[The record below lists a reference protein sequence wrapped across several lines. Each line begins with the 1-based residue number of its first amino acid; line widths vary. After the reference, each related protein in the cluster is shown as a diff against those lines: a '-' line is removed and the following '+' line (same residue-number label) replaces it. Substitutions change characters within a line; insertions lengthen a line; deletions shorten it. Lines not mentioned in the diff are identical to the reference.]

1 MSLVSYEKRDGVGLV
16 LVDNPPVNAFSV
28 GVPRGII
35 DALAS
40 AAADAEVTAIVLAGA
55 GRTFIAGADIRRLG
69 AWPEGEPNLRD
80 AIAACEGSAK
90 PVVAA
95 LHGHAL
101 GGGLELAMACHYRV
115 STADARLG
123 QPEVRIGVPPGG
135 GGTQRLPRLVGV
147 SKALDMIVGGRPIT
161 GEQGARAGLVDRLVE
176 RDLIE
181 EALAFAAERA
191 RGGGPHPRARDREV
205 RLDDP
210 GVFDALRLALEHRAR
225 GQRAPYACIE
235 CVEAAVQLPFDEG
248 IAREYEIFDVQ
259 VRSEEAAALRHVFF
273 AERQIARVPGIGK
286 DRAVREVRE
295 GAVIGAGTMGSGI
308 AMNFANAGIPVKLFD
323 LGREPLDRAM
333 ATIEKN
339 YASTVRKGRLSEGA
353 MRERLARITPV
364 VAFDAVAGA
373 DFVIE
378 AVFEEMALKLDT
390 FARLDETCKPDAILA
405 SNTSYLDVNRIAA
418 ATGRP
423 AQVLGTHFFS
433 PANVMRLLEV
443 VRTDTVGDEVL
454 ATALALGRRMGKA
467 PVVSGVCHG
476 FIGNR
481 MLEGYLREAAFLV
494 EEGALPQ
501 DVDRVL
507 TDFGFPMG
515 PFAVS
520 DLAGLDIGWRSRRE
534 HRAAEDHRRYS
545 GTLGDRLC
553 ERGCFGQKT
562 GSGYYRYEA
571 GSRRPAPS
579 PEVEALIVQVSA
591 ELGIER
597 RAIGDEEILSR
608 CLYPL
613 VNEGANVLDEGIAL
627 RAGDVDVVWLNGYG
641 FPAHRGGP
649 MHYADTVGIA
659 AIHRSVC
666 RYHERHGA
674 WWAPSPLL
682 ARMAREGTT
691 FADRDRDD

>member
-1 MSLVSYEKRDGVGLV
+1 MSLVKYEKRGGVGLV

-28 GVPRGII
+28 GVPRGIM
-35 DALAS
+35 DALAD
-40 AAADAEVTAIVLAGA
+40 AAADDEVRAVVVAGS
-55 GRTFIAGADIRRLG
+55 GRTFIAGADIKRLG

-80 AIAACEGSAK
+80 AIVACEASEK

-95 LHGHAL
+95 IHGHAL

-115 STADARLG
+115 CTADARLG
-123 QPEVRIGVPPGG
+123 QPEVIIGVPPGA

-147 SKALDMIVGGRPIT
+147 EKALRMILSGTPIA
-161 GEQGARAGLVDRLVE
+161 GSEAARIGLVDRAVE
-176 RDLIE
+176 GGLID

-191 RGGGPHPRARDREV
+191 RSGGPHPKVRDRQA

-210 GVFDALRLALEHRAR
+210 GIFDATRKQIERRAR
-225 GQRAPYACIE
+225 GRRAPYACIE

-248 IAREYEIFDVQ
+248 LAREYEVFDVQ
-259 VRSEEAAALRHVFF
+259 VRSPEAAALRHVFF
-273 AERQIARVPGIGK
+273 AERQIGKVPGVGK
-286 DRAVREVRE
+286 DVALRDIRE

-323 LGREPLDRAM
+323 VGREQIDGAM
-333 ATIEKN
+333 AAIERN
-339 YASTVRKGRLSEGA
+339 YASTVSKGRLSEKA
-353 MRERLARITPV
+353 MGERLARITPV
-364 VAFDAVAGA
+364 LELDAVASA

-378 AVFEEMALKLDT
+378 AVFEEMALKLET
-390 FARLDETCKPDAILA
+390 FARLDEICKPGAIIA

-418 ATGRP
+418 ATAR
-423 AQVLGTHFFS
+423 ASQVLGTHFFS

-443 VRTDTVGDEVL
+443 VRTDSVGDEVL
-454 ATALALGRRMGKA
+454 ATALALGRRMGKV

-481 MLEGYLREAAFLV
+481 MLEGYLREAVFLV

-534 HRAAEDHRRYS
+534 HRAAEDERRYS
-545 GTLGDRLC
+545 GTIGDRLC
-553 ERGCFGQKT
+553 ERGRFGQKT
-562 GSGYYRYEA
+562 GSGYYRYES
-571 GSRRPAPS
+571 GSRAPIPS
-579 PEVEALIVQVSA
+579 PEVEALIMEVSA

-597 RAIGDEEILSR
+597 RAIADDEILSR
-608 CLYPL
+608 CIYPL
-613 VNEGANVLDEGIAL
+613 VNEGANVLDEGVAL
-627 RAGDVDVVWLNGYG
+627 RAGDIDIVWLNGYG
-641 FPAHRGGP
+641 FPGHRGGP
-649 MHYADTVGIA
+649 MHYADSIGIEG
-659 AIHRSVC
+659 IYRSVC
-666 RYHERHGA
+666 RYHDTHGA
-674 WWAPSPLL
+674 WWEPSPLL
-682 ARMAREGTT
+682 RRMAEEGST
-691 FADRDRDD
+691 FAERDA

>member
-1 MSLVSYEKRDGVGLV
+1 MSLVKYEKRDGVGLV

-28 GVPRGII
+28 GVPRGIMES
-35 DALAS
+35 L
-40 AAADAEVTAIVLAGA
+40 AAAATDPDVSALVVAGS
-55 GRTFIAGADIRRLG
+55 GRTFIAGADIKRLG

-80 AIAACEGSAK
+80 AIEVCEASEK

-95 LHGHAL
+95 IHGHAL

-115 STADARLG
+115 STSDARLG
-123 QPEVRIGVPPGG
+123 QPEVKIGVPPGA
-135 GGTQRLPRLVGV
+135 GGTQRLPRLVGAA
-147 SKALDMIVGGRPIT
+147 KALEMILSGAPIS
-161 GEQGARAGLVDRLVE
+161 GAQAAGVGLVDRAVEGDLVD
-176 RDLIE
+176 RAI
-181 EALAFAAERA
+181 AFAAERA
-191 RGGGPHPRARDREV
+191 AAGGPHPRVRDREV
-205 RLDDP
+205 RVEDP
-210 GVFDALRLALEHRAR
+210 GIFDAMRKQIERRAR
-225 GQRAPYACIE
+225 GMRAPYACIE

-248 IAREYEIFDVQ
+248 LAREYEVFDAQ
-259 VRSEEAAALRHVFF
+259 VRSPEAAALRHLFF

-286 DRAVREVRE
+286 DIETRDIRE

-323 LGREPLDRAM
+323 LGREQLDRAM
-333 ATIEKN
+333 AAIERN
-339 YASTVRKGRLSEGA
+339 YASTVSKGRLSEAA
-353 MRERLARITPV
+353 MRERLERITPV
-364 VAFDAVAGA
+364 PELEAVASA

-390 FARLDETCKPDAILA
+390 FARLDAICKPEAIIA

-418 ATGRP
+418 ATGR
-423 AQVLGTHFFS
+423 ASQVLGTHFFS

-443 VRTDTVGDEVL
+443 VRTDSVSDEVL
-454 ATALALGRRMGKA
+454 ATTLSVGRRMGKV

-481 MLEGYLREAAFLV
+481 MLEGYLREAVFLV

-520 DLAGLDIGWRSRRE
+520 DLAGLDIGWRSRRD
-534 HRAAEDHRRYS
+534 HRAAEDERRYS
-545 GTLGDRLC
+545 GTIGDRLC
-553 ERGCFGQKT
+553 ERGYFGQKT
-562 GSGYYRYEA
+562 GSGYYRYET
-571 GSRRPAPS
+571 GSRTPIPS
-579 PEVEALIVQVSA
+579 PEVEALIKEVSS

-597 RAIGDEEILSR
+597 RAIDDEEILSR
-608 CLYPL
+608 CIYPV

-627 RAGDVDVVWLNGYG
+627 RAGDIDIVWLNGYG

-649 MHYADTVGIA
+649 MHYADHVGVASIY
-659 AIHRSVC
+659 RRVC
-666 RYHERHGA
+666 DYHERHGA
-674 WWAPSPLL
+674 WWQPAPLL
-682 ARMAREGTT
+682 ERMARDGTT
-691 FADRDRDD
+691 FAERDA

>member
-1 MSLVSYEKRDGVGLV
+1 MSLVKYEKRDGVGLV

-28 GVPRGII
+28 GVPRGIME
-35 DALAS
+35 ALE
-40 AAADAEVTAIVLAGA
+40 AAAGDAEVDAIVVAGS
-55 GRTFIAGADIRRLG
+55 GRTFIAGADIKRLG

-80 AIAACEGSAK
+80 AIDECEASAK

-95 LHGHAL
+95 IHGHAL

-115 STADARLG
+115 CTADARLG
-123 QPEVRIGVPPGG
+123 QPEVKIGVPPGA
-135 GGTQRLPRLVGV
+135 GGTQRLPRLVGAE
-147 SKALDMIVGGRPIT
+147 KALQMILSGTPIT
-161 GEQGARAGLVDRLVE
+161 GTEAAQIGLVDRAVE
-176 RDLIE
+176 GDLID

-191 RGGGPHPRARDREV
+191 RSGGPHPNVRERTV
-205 RLDDP
+205 QLDDP
-210 GVFDALRLALEHRAR
+210 GIFDAMRKQIERRAR
-225 GQRAPYACIE
+225 GMRAPYACIE

-248 IAREYEIFDVQ
+248 IAREYEVFDAQ
-259 VRSEEAAALRHVFF
+259 VRSSEAAALRHVFF
-273 AERQIARVPGIGK
+273 AERQIARIPGIGK
-286 DRAVREVRE
+286 EIAARDVRE

-308 AMNFANAGIPVKLFD
+308 AMNFANASIPVKLFD
-323 LGREPLDRAM
+323 LGQEQLDRAM
-333 ATIEKN
+333 AAIERN
-339 YASTVRKGRLSEGA
+339 YVSTVSKGRLSEAA

-364 VAFDAVAGA
+364 LELDAVASA

-378 AVFEEMALKLDT
+378 AVFEEMALKLET
-390 FARLDETCKPDAILA
+390 FARLDAICKPEAIIA

-423 AQVLGTHFFS
+423 SQVLGTHFFS

-443 VRTDTVGDEVL
+443 VRTDGVSDEVL
-454 ATALALGRRMGKA
+454 VTALTLGRRMGKV
-467 PVVSGVCHG
+467 PVVSGVCNG

-534 HRAAEDHRRYS
+534 HRAAEDERRYS
-545 GTLGDRLC
+545 GTIGDRLC

-562 GSGYYRYEA
+562 GSGYYRYDA
-571 GSRRPAPS
+571 GSRTPIPS
-579 PEVEALIVQVSA
+579 PEVEALIKEVSA
-591 ELGIER
+591 DLGIER
-597 RAIGDEEILSR
+597 RAIDDEEILSR
-608 CLYPL
+608 CIYPL
-613 VNEGANVLDEGIAL
+613 INEGANVLDEGIAL
-627 RAGDVDVVWLNGYG
+627 RAGDIDIVWLNGYG

-649 MHYADTVGIA
+649 MHYADSVGID
-659 AIHRSVC
+659 AIHRGVR

-674 WWAPSPLL
+674 WWEPSSLL
-682 ARMAREGTT
+682 ERMAKEGTT
-691 FADRDRDD
+691 FAEHDA

>member
-1 MSLVSYEKRDGVGLV
+1 MSLVKYEKRDGVGLV

-28 GVPRGII
+28 GVPRGIVE
-35 DALAS
+35 ALE
-40 AAADAEVTAIVLAGA
+40 AAAGDAEVAAVVVAGS
-55 GRTFIAGADIRRLG
+55 GRTFIAGADIKRLG
-69 AWPEGEPNLRD
+69 AWPESEPNLRD
-80 AIAACEGSAK
+80 AIDECEASAK

-95 LHGHAL
+95 IHGHAL

-115 STADARLG
+115 CTADARLG
-123 QPEVRIGVPPGG
+123 QPEVKIGVPPGA
-135 GGTQRLPRLVGV
+135 GGTQRLPRLVGAE
-147 SKALDMIVGGRPIT
+147 KALRMILSGTPIT
-161 GEQGARAGLVDRLVE
+161 GAEAAQVGLVDRAVE
-176 RDLIE
+176 GDLID

-191 RGGGPHPRARDREV
+191 RSGGPHPKVRERTV
-205 RLDDP
+205 QLDDP
-210 GVFDALRLALEHRAR
+210 GIFDATRKQIERRAR
-225 GQRAPYACIE
+225 GMRAPYACIE

-248 IAREYEIFDVQ
+248 IAREYEVFDAQ
-259 VRSEEAAALRHVFF
+259 VRSSEAVALRHVFF

-286 DRAVREVRE
+286 EVAARDVRE

-308 AMNFANAGIPVKLFD
+308 AMNFANASIPVKLFD
-323 LGREPLDRAM
+323 LGQEQLDRAM
-333 ATIEKN
+333 AAIERN
-339 YASTVRKGRLSEGA
+339 YASTVSKGRLSEAA

-364 VAFDAVAGA
+364 LELDAVASA

-378 AVFEEMALKLDT
+378 AVFEEMALKLET
-390 FARLDETCKPDAILA
+390 FARLDAICKPEAIIA

-443 VRTDTVGDEVL
+443 VRTDAVSDEVL
-454 ATALALGRRMGKA
+454 VTALSVGRRMGKV

-534 HRAAEDHRRYS
+534 HRAAEDERRYS
-545 GTLGDRLC
+545 GTIGDRLC

-571 GSRRPAPS
+571 GSRAPIPS
-579 PEVEALIVQVSA
+579 PEVEAIIKEVSA
-591 ELGIER
+591 DLGIER
-597 RAIGDEEILSR
+597 RAVDDEEILSR
-608 CLYPL
+608 CIYPL
-613 VNEGANVLDEGIAL
+613 INEGANVLDEGIAL
-627 RAGDVDVVWLNGYG
+627 RAGDIDIVWLNGYG

-649 MHYADTVGIA
+649 MHYADRVGIET
-659 AIHRSVC
+659 IHRGVR
-666 RYHERHGA
+666 RYHEHHGA
-674 WWAPSPLL
+674 WWEPSPLL
-682 ARMAREGTT
+682 ERMAKEGTT
-691 FADRDRDD
+691 FAERDA

>member
-1 MSLVSYEKRDGVGLV
+1 MSLVKYEKRNGVGLV

-28 GVPRGII
+28 GVPRGIMES
-35 DALAS
+35 LAA
-40 AAADAEVTAIVLAGA
+40 AAADPDVSAVVVAGS
-55 GRTFIAGADIRRLG
+55 GRTFIAGADIKRLG

-80 AIAACEGSAK
+80 AIKSCEASEK

-95 LHGHAL
+95 IHGHAL

-123 QPEVRIGVPPGG
+123 QPEVKIGVPPGA
-135 GGTQRLPRLVGV
+135 GGTQRLPRLVGAA
-147 SKALDMIVGGRPIT
+147 KALEMILSGAPIT
-161 GEQGARAGLVDRLVE
+161 GAQAAGLGLVDRAVE
-176 RDLIE
+176 RDLVDKAI
-181 EALAFAAERA
+181 AFAAERA
-191 RGGGPHPRARDREV
+191 AAGGPHPRVRDREV
-205 RLDDP
+205 RVDDP
-210 GVFDALRLALEHRAR
+210 GIFDAMRKQIERRAR
-225 GQRAPYACIE
+225 GMRAPYACIE

-248 IAREYEIFDVQ
+248 LAREYEVFDAQ
-259 VRSEEAAALRHVFF
+259 VRSPEAAALRHLFF
-273 AERQIARVPGIGK
+273 AERQIARIPGIGK
-286 DRAVREVRE
+286 DIATRDIRE

-308 AMNFANAGIPVKLFD
+308 AMNFANAGVPVKLFD
-323 LGREPLDRAM
+323 LGSEQLDRAM
-333 ATIEKN
+333 AAIERN
-339 YASTVRKGRLSEGA
+339 YASTVSKGRLSEAA
-353 MRERLARITPV
+353 MRERLERITPV
-364 VAFDAVAGA
+364 LELDAVASA

-390 FARLDETCKPDAILA
+390 FARLDAICKPEAIIA

-418 ATGRP
+418 ATGR
-423 AQVLGTHFFS
+423 ASQVLGTHFFS

-443 VRTDTVGDEVL
+443 VRTDRASDEVL
-454 ATALALGRRMGKA
+454 ATTLALGRRMGKV

-481 MLEGYLREAAFLV
+481 MLEGYLREAVFLV

-520 DLAGLDIGWRSRRE
+520 DLAGLDIGWRSRRD
-534 HRAAEDHRRYS
+534 HHAAEDERRYS
-545 GTLGDRLC
+545 GTIGDRLC

-571 GSRRPAPS
+571 GSRAPMPS
-579 PEVEALIVQVSA
+579 PEVEALIKEVSA

-597 RAIGDEEILSR
+597 RAIDDEEILSR
-608 CLYPL
+608 CVYPL

-627 RAGDVDVVWLNGYG
+627 RAGDIDIVWLNGYG

-649 MHYADTVGIA
+649 MHYADHVGIA
-659 AIHRSVC
+659 SIYRRVC
-666 RYHERHGA
+666 DYHERHGA
-674 WWAPSPLL
+674 WWKPAPLL
-682 ARMAREGTT
+682 ERLARDGTT
-691 FADRDRDD
+691 FAERDA

>member
-1 MSLVSYEKRDGVGLV
+1 MSLVKYEKRGGVGLV

-28 GVPRGII
+28 GVPRGIM
-35 DALAS
+35 DALAD
-40 AAADAEVTAIVLAGA
+40 AAADDEVRAVVVAGS
-55 GRTFIAGADIRRLG
+55 GRTFIAGADIKRLG

-80 AIAACEGSAK
+80 AIVACEASEK

-95 LHGHAL
+95 IHGHAL

-115 STADARLG
+115 CTVDARLG
-123 QPEVRIGVPPGG
+123 QPEVTIGVPPGA

-147 SKALDMIVGGRPIT
+147 EKALRMILSGTPIA
-161 GEQGARAGLVDRLVE
+161 GSEAARIGLVDRAVE
-176 RDLIE
+176 GGLID

-191 RGGGPHPRARDREV
+191 RSGGPHPKVRDRQA

-210 GVFDALRLALEHRAR
+210 GIFDATRKQIERRAR
-225 GQRAPYACIE
+225 GRRAPYACIE

-248 IAREYEIFDVQ
+248 LAREYEVFDVQ
-259 VRSEEAAALRHVFF
+259 VRSPEAAALRHVFF
-273 AERQIARVPGIGK
+273 AERQIGKVPGVGK
-286 DRAVREVRE
+286 DVALRDIRE

-323 LGREPLDRAM
+323 VGREQIDGAM
-333 ATIEKN
+333 AAIERN
-339 YASTVRKGRLSEGA
+339 YASTVSKGRLSEKA
-353 MRERLARITPV
+353 MGERLARITPV
-364 VAFDAVAGA
+364 LELDAVASA

-378 AVFEEMALKLDT
+378 AVFEEMALKLET
-390 FARLDETCKPDAILA
+390 FARLDEICKPGAIIA

-418 ATGRP
+418 ATAR
-423 AQVLGTHFFS
+423 ASQVLGTHFFS

-443 VRTDTVGDEVL
+443 VRTDSVGDEVL
-454 ATALALGRRMGKA
+454 ATALALGRRMGKV

-481 MLEGYLREAAFLV
+481 MLEGYLREAVFLV

-534 HRAAEDHRRYS
+534 HRAAEDERRYS
-545 GTLGDRLC
+545 GTIGDRLC
-553 ERGCFGQKT
+553 ERGRFGQKT
-562 GSGYYRYEA
+562 GSGYYRYES
-571 GSRRPAPS
+571 GSRAPIPS
-579 PEVEALIVQVSA
+579 PEVEALIMEVSA

-597 RAIGDEEILSR
+597 RAIADDEILSR
-608 CLYPL
+608 CIYPL
-613 VNEGANVLDEGIAL
+613 VNEGANVLDEGVAL
-627 RAGDVDVVWLNGYG
+627 RAGDIDIVWLNGYG
-641 FPAHRGGP
+641 FPGHRGGP
-649 MHYADTVGIA
+649 MHYADSIGIEG
-659 AIHRSVC
+659 IYRSVC
-666 RYHERHGA
+666 RYHDTHGA
-674 WWAPSPLL
+674 WWEPSPLL
-682 ARMAREGTT
+682 RRMAEEGST
-691 FADRDRDD
+691 FAERDA

>member
-1 MSLVSYEKRDGVGLV
+1 MSLVKYEKRDGVGLV

-28 GVPRGII
+28 GVPRGIME
-35 DALAS
+35 ALAG
-40 AAADAEVTAIVLAGA
+40 AAADAEVEAVVLAGS
-55 GRTFIAGADIRRLG
+55 GRTFIAGADIKRLG

-80 AIAACEGSAK
+80 AIDECEASPK

-95 LHGHAL
+95 IHGHAL

-115 STADARLG
+115 CTADARLG
-123 QPEVRIGVPPGG
+123 QPEVKIGVPPGA
-135 GGTQRLPRLVGV
+135 GGTQRLPRLVGAE
-147 SKALDMIVGGRPIT
+147 KALRMILSGTPIT
-161 GEQGARAGLVDRLVE
+161 GTEAAQIGLVDRAVE
-176 RDLIE
+176 GDLID

-191 RGGGPHPRARDREV
+191 AGGGPHPKARDREV

-210 GVFDALRLALEHRAR
+210 GIFDATRKQIERRAR
-225 GQRAPYACIE
+225 GMRAPYACIE

-248 IAREYEIFDVQ
+248 IAREYEVFDAQ
-259 VRSEEAAALRHVFF
+259 VRSPEAAALRHVFF

-286 DRAVREVRE
+286 DVAAHDVRE

-323 LGREPLDRAM
+323 LGQEQIERAM
-333 ATIEKN
+333 AAIERN
-339 YASTVRKGRLSEGA
+339 YASTVSKGRLSEAA

-364 VAFDAVAGA
+364 LELDAVASA

-378 AVFEEMALKLDT
+378 AVFEEMALKLET
-390 FARLDETCKPDAILA
+390 FARLDAICKPEAIIA
-405 SNTSYLDVNRIAA
+405 SNTSYLDVNRIAT
-418 ATGRP
+418 ATDRP
-423 AQVLGTHFFS
+423 SQVLGTHFFS

-443 VRTDTVGDEVL
+443 VRTDGVSDEVL
-454 ATALALGRRMGKA
+454 VTALSVGRRMGKV

-520 DLAGLDIGWRSRRE
+520 DLAGLDIGWRSRRD
-534 HRAAEDHRRYS
+534 HCAAEDERRYS
-545 GTLGDRLC
+545 GTIGDRLC

-571 GSRRPAPS
+571 GSRTPIPS
-579 PEVEALIVQVSA
+579 PEVEALIKEVSA

-597 RAIGDEEILSR
+597 RAIDDEEILSR
-608 CLYPL
+608 CIYPV

-627 RAGDVDVVWLNGYG
+627 RAGDIDIVWLNGYG

-649 MHYADTVGIA
+649 MHYADSVGIA
-659 AIHRSVC
+659 SIYRRVC
-666 RYHERHGA
+666 DYHERHGA
-674 WWAPSPLL
+674 WWKPAPLL

-691 FADRDRDD
+691 FAERDA

>member
-1 MSLVSYEKRDGVGLV
+1 MSLVKYEKRDGVGLV

-28 GVPRGII
+28 GVPRGIMES
-35 DALAS
+35 LAA
-40 AAADAEVTAIVLAGA
+40 AAADPDVSALVVAGS
-55 GRTFIAGADIRRLG
+55 GRTFIAGADIKRLG

-80 AIAACEGSAK
+80 AIEVCEASEK

-95 LHGHAL
+95 IHGHAL

-123 QPEVRIGVPPGG
+123 QPEVKIGVPPGA
-135 GGTQRLPRLVGV
+135 GGTQRLPRLVGAA
-147 SKALDMIVGGRPIT
+147 KALEMILSGAPVT
-161 GEQGARAGLVDRLVE
+161 GAQAAGLGLVDRAVE
-176 RDLIE
+176 RDLLDKAI
-181 EALAFAAERA
+181 AFAAERA
-191 RGGGPHPRARDREV
+191 AAGGPHPRVRDREV
-205 RLDDP
+205 RVDDP
-210 GVFDALRLALEHRAR
+210 GIFDAMRKQIERRAR
-225 GQRAPYACIE
+225 GMRAPYACIE

-248 IAREYEIFDVQ
+248 LAREYEVFDAQ
-259 VRSEEAAALRHVFF
+259 VRSPEAAALRHLFF

-286 DRAVREVRE
+286 DIATRDIRE

-308 AMNFANAGIPVKLFD
+308 AMNFANAGVPVKLFD
-323 LGREPLDRAM
+323 LGGEQLDRAM
-333 ATIEKN
+333 AAIERN
-339 YASTVRKGRLSEGA
+339 YASTVSKGRLSEAA

-364 VAFDAVAGA
+364 LELDAVASA

-390 FARLDETCKPDAILA
+390 FARLDAICKPEAIIA

-423 AQVLGTHFFS
+423 SQVLGTHFFS

-443 VRTDTVGDEVL
+443 VRTDSVSDEVL
-454 ATALALGRRMGKA
+454 ATTLSVGRRMGKV

-481 MLEGYLREAAFLV
+481 MLEGYLREAVFLV

-520 DLAGLDIGWRSRRE
+520 DLAGLDIGWRSRRD
-534 HRAAEDHRRYS
+534 HRAAEDERRYS
-545 GTLGDRLC
+545 GTIGDRLC

-562 GSGYYRYEA
+562 GSGYYRYEP
-571 GSRRPAPS
+571 GSRAPIPS
-579 PEVEALIVQVSA
+579 PEVEALIEEVSA

-597 RAIGDEEILSR
+597 RAIDDEEILSR
-608 CLYPL
+608 CIYPL

-627 RAGDVDVVWLNGYG
+627 RAGDIDIVWLNGYG

-649 MHYADTVGIA
+649 MHYADHVGIES
-659 AIHRSVC
+659 IYRRVC
-666 RYHERHGA
+666 DYHERHGA
-674 WWAPSPLL
+674 WWKPAPLL
-682 ARMAREGTT
+682 ERMARDGTT
-691 FADRDRDD
+691 FAERDA

>member
-1 MSLVSYEKRDGVGLV
+1 MSLVKYEKRDGVGLV

-28 GVPRGII
+28 GVPRGIVE
-35 DALAS
+35 ALE
-40 AAADAEVTAIVLAGA
+40 AAAGDAEVAAVVVAGS
-55 GRTFIAGADIRRLG
+55 GRTFMAGADIKRLG

-80 AIAACEGSAK
+80 AIDRCEASAK

-95 LHGHAL
+95 IHGHAL

-115 STADARLG
+115 CTADARLG
-123 QPEVRIGVPPGG
+123 QPEVKIGVPPGA
-135 GGTQRLPRLVGV
+135 GGTQRLPRLVGAE
-147 SKALDMIVGGRPIT
+147 KALRMILSGTPIT
-161 GEQGARAGLVDRLVE
+161 GAEAAQVGLVDRAVE
-176 RDLIE
+176 GDLID

-191 RGGGPHPRARDREV
+191 AGGGPHPKVREREV
-205 RLDDP
+205 QLDDP
-210 GVFDALRLALEHRAR
+210 GIFDATRKQIERRAR
-225 GQRAPYACIE
+225 GMRAPYACIE

-248 IAREYEIFDVQ
+248 IAREYEVFDVQ
-259 VRSEEAAALRHVFF
+259 VRSSEAAALRHVFF

-286 DRAVREVRE
+286 DVAARDVGE

-323 LGREPLDRAM
+323 LGQEQLDRAM
-333 ATIEKN
+333 AAIERN
-339 YASTVRKGRLSEGA
+339 YASTVSKGRLSEAA

-364 VAFDAVAGA
+364 LELDAVASA

-378 AVFEEMALKLDT
+378 AVFEEMALKLET
-390 FARLDETCKPDAILA
+390 FARLDAICKPGAIIA

-443 VRTDTVGDEVL
+443 VRTDGVSDEVL
-454 ATALALGRRMGKA
+454 VTALSVGRRMGKV

-534 HRAAEDHRRYS
+534 HRAAEDERRYS
-545 GTLGDRLC
+545 GTIGDRLC

-571 GSRRPAPS
+571 GSRAPIPS
-579 PEVEALIVQVSA
+579 SEVEAIIKEVSA
-591 ELGIER
+591 DLGIER
-597 RAIGDEEILSR
+597 RAVDDEEILSR
-608 CLYPL
+608 CIYPL
-613 VNEGANVLDEGIAL
+613 INEGANVLDEGIAL
-627 RAGDVDVVWLNGYG
+627 RAGDIDIVWLNGYG

-649 MHYADTVGIA
+649 MHYADRVGIET
-659 AIHRSVC
+659 IHRGVR
-666 RYHERHGA
+666 RYHALHGA
-674 WWAPSPLL
+674 WWEPSPLL
-682 ARMAREGTT
+682 ERMAKEGTT
-691 FADRDRDD
+691 FAERDA

>member
-1 MSLVSYEKRDGVGLV
+1 MSLVNYEKRGGVGLV

-35 DALAS
+35 DALS
-40 AAADAEVTAIVLAGA
+40 RAAADAEVEAVVVAGS
-55 GRTFIAGADIRRLG
+55 GRTFIAGADIKRLG
-69 AWPEGEPNLRD
+69 AWPEGEPNLRH
-80 AIAACEGSAK
+80 AIAACEASEK
-90 PVVAA
+90 PVIAA
-95 LHGHAL
+95 IHGHAL

-115 STADARLG
+115 CTADARLG
-123 QPEVRIGVPPGG
+123 QPEVKIGVPPGA
-135 GGTQRLPRLVGV
+135 GGTQRLPRLVGAE
-147 SKALDMIVGGRPIT
+147 KALEMILGGAPIS
-161 GEQGARAGLVDRLVE
+161 GAEAARVGLVNQAVEGDLVE
-176 RDLIE
+176 A
-181 EALAFAAERA
+181 ALAFAAERA
-191 RGGGPHPRARDREV
+191 SSGGPFPSARDLEV

-210 GVFDALRLALEHRAR
+210 GIFDAMRKKIERRAR

-248 IAREYEIFDVQ
+248 LAREYEIFDAQ
-259 VRSEEAAALRHVFF
+259 VRSPEAAALRHVFF

-286 DRAVREVRE
+286 DTPLRDIRA

-323 LGREPLDRAM
+323 LGKEQLGRAM
-333 ATIEKN
+333 SAIERN
-339 YASTVRKGRLSEGA
+339 YASTVSKGRLSEAA
-353 MRERLARITPV
+353 MRERLARISPV
-364 VAFDAVAGA
+364 LAFDAVASA

-378 AVFEEMALKLDT
+378 AVFEEMTLKLET
-390 FARLDETCKPDAILA
+390 FARLDEICKPEAIIA

-423 AQVLGTHFFS
+423 SQVLGTHFFS

-454 ATALALGRRMGKA
+454 ATALALGRRMGKV

-501 DVDRVL
+501 DVDRVI
-507 TDFGFPMG
+507 TEFGFPMG

-534 HRAAEDHRRYS
+534 HRAAEDARRYS
-545 GTLGDRLC
+545 GAIGDRLC

-562 GSGYYRYEA
+562 GSGYYRYES
-571 GSRRPAPS
+571 GSRMPIPS
-579 PEVEALIVQVSA
+579 PEVETLIKEVSA

-597 RAIGDEEILSR
+597 RPVDDEEILSR
-608 CLYPL
+608 CIYP
-613 VNEGANVLDEGIAL
+613 VINEGANVLEESIAL
-627 RAGDVDVVWLNGYG
+627 RAGDIDIVWLNGYG
-641 FPAHRGGP
+641 FPAYRGGP
-649 MHYADTVGIA
+649 MHYADRVGIET
-659 AIHRSVC
+659 IHRRVC
-666 RYHERHGA
+666 RYHADHGA
-674 WWAPSPLL
+674 WWEPSPLL
-682 ARMAREGTT
+682 ERMAGEGAT
-691 FADRDRDD
+691 FAERDA

>member
-1 MSLVSYEKRDGVGLV
+1 MSLVKYEKRDGVGLV

-28 GVPRGII
+28 GVPRGIVE
-35 DALAS
+35 ALE
-40 AAADAEVTAIVLAGA
+40 AAAGDVEVAAVVVAGS
-55 GRTFIAGADIRRLG
+55 GRTFIAGADIKRLG
-69 AWPEGEPNLRD
+69 AWPESEPNLRD
-80 AIAACEGSAK
+80 AIDKCEASAK

-95 LHGHAL
+95 IHGHAL

-115 STADARLG
+115 CTADARLG
-123 QPEVRIGVPPGG
+123 QPEVKIGVPPGA
-135 GGTQRLPRLVGV
+135 GGTQRLPRLVGAE
-147 SKALDMIVGGRPIT
+147 KALQMILSGTPIT
-161 GEQGARAGLVDRLVE
+161 GTEAVQIGLVDRAVE
-176 RDLIE
+176 DDLID

-191 RGGGPHPRARDREV
+191 RSGGPHPNVRERTV
-205 RLDDP
+205 QLDDP
-210 GVFDALRLALEHRAR
+210 GIFDAMRKQIERRAR
-225 GQRAPYACIE
+225 GMRAPYACIE

-248 IAREYEIFDVQ
+248 IAREYEVFDAQ
-259 VRSEEAAALRHVFF
+259 VRSSEAAALRHVFF
-273 AERQIARVPGIGK
+273 AERQIARIPGIGK
-286 DRAVREVRE
+286 EIAARDVRE

-308 AMNFANAGIPVKLFD
+308 AMNFANASIPVKLFD
-323 LGREPLDRAM
+323 LGQEQLDRAM
-333 ATIEKN
+333 AAIERN
-339 YASTVRKGRLSEGA
+339 YVSTVSKGRLSEAA

-364 VAFDAVAGA
+364 LELDAVASA

-378 AVFEEMALKLDT
+378 AVFEEMALKLET
-390 FARLDETCKPDAILA
+390 FARLDAICKPEAIIA

-418 ATGRP
+418 ATGR
-423 AQVLGTHFFS
+423 ASQVLGTHFFS

-443 VRTDTVGDEVL
+443 VRTDGVSDEVL
-454 ATALALGRRMGKA
+454 VTALSVGRRMGKV

-534 HRAAEDHRRYS
+534 HRAAEDERRYS
-545 GTLGDRLC
+545 GTIGDRLC

-571 GSRRPAPS
+571 GSRAPIPS
-579 PEVEALIVQVSA
+579 PEVEAIIKEVSVD
-591 ELGIER
+591 LGIER
-597 RAIGDEEILSR
+597 RAIDDEEILSR
-608 CLYPL
+608 CIYPL
-613 VNEGANVLDEGIAL
+613 INEGANVLDEGIAL
-627 RAGDVDVVWLNGYG
+627 RAGDIDIVWLNGYG
-641 FPAHRGGP
+641 FPAYRGGP
-649 MHYADTVGIA
+649 MHYADSVGIET
-659 AIHRSVC
+659 IHRGVR

-674 WWAPSPLL
+674 WWEPSPLL
-682 ARMAREGTT
+682 ERMAKEGTT
-691 FADRDRDD
+691 FAEHDA

>member
-1 MSLVSYEKRDGVGLV
+1 MSLVKYEKRGGVGLV

-28 GVPRGII
+28 GVPRGIM
-35 DALAS
+35 DALAG
-40 AAADAEVTAIVLAGA
+40 AAADAEVSAVVLAGR
-55 GRTFIAGADIRRLG
+55 GRTFIAGADIKRLG

-80 AIAACEGSAK
+80 AIDRCEASAK

-95 LHGHAL
+95 IHGHAL

-115 STADARLG
+115 CTADARLG
-123 QPEVRIGVPPGG
+123 QPEVKIGVPPGA

-147 SKALDMIVGGRPIT
+147 EKALRMILSGTPIT
-161 GEQGARAGLVDRLVE
+161 GTEAVQIGLVDRAVE
-176 RDLIE
+176 GDLID

-191 RGGGPHPRARDREV
+191 AGGGPHPRARDREV
-205 RLDDP
+205 QLDDP
-210 GVFDALRLALEHRAR
+210 GIFDATRKQIERRAR

-248 IAREYEIFDVQ
+248 IAREYEIFDAQ
-259 VRSEEAAALRHVFF
+259 VRSPEAAALRHVFF

-286 DRAVREVRE
+286 DIAARDVRG

-323 LGREPLDRAM
+323 VGREQIDRAM
-333 ATIEKN
+333 AAIERN
-339 YASTVRKGRLSEGA
+339 YASTVSKGRLSEAA
-353 MRERLARITPV
+353 MRERLARISPV
-364 VAFDAVAGA
+364 LELDAVASA

-378 AVFEEMALKLDT
+378 AVFEEMALKLET
-390 FARLDETCKPDAILA
+390 FARLDAICKPEAIIA

-423 AQVLGTHFFS
+423 SQVLGTHFFS

-443 VRTDTVGDEVL
+443 VRTDGVSDEVL
-454 ATALALGRRMGKA
+454 VTALSVGRRMGKV

-534 HRAAEDHRRYS
+534 HRAAEDERRYS
-545 GTLGDRLC
+545 GTIGDRLC

-571 GSRRPAPS
+571 GSRTPIPS
-579 PEVEALIVQVSA
+579 LEVEAIIKKVSA
-591 ELGIER
+591 DLGIER
-597 RAIGDEEILSR
+597 RSIDDEEILSR
-608 CLYPL
+608 CIYPL
-613 VNEGANVLDEGIAL
+613 IKEGANVLDEGIAL
-627 RAGDVDVVWLNGYG
+627 RAGDIDIVWLNGYG

-649 MHYADTVGIA
+649 MHYADSVGIET
-659 AIHRSVC
+659 IHRGVR

-674 WWAPSPLL
+674 WWEPSPLL
-682 ARMAREGTT
+682 ERMAKEDTT
-691 FADRDRDD
+691 FAERDA

>member
-1 MSLVSYEKRDGVGLV
+1 MSLVKYEMRDGVGLV

-28 GVPRGII
+28 GVPRGIME
-35 DALAS
+35 ALE
-40 AAADAEVTAIVLAGA
+40 AAAGDAEVDAIVVAGS
-55 GRTFIAGADIRRLG
+55 GRTFIAGADIKRLG

-80 AIAACEGSAK
+80 AIDECEASAK

-95 LHGHAL
+95 IHGHAL

-115 STADARLG
+115 CTADARLG
-123 QPEVRIGVPPGG
+123 QPEVKIGVPPGA
-135 GGTQRLPRLVGV
+135 GGTQRLPRLVGAE
-147 SKALDMIVGGRPIT
+147 KALQMILSGMPIT
-161 GEQGARAGLVDRLVE
+161 GTEAAQIGLVDRAVE
-176 RDLIE
+176 GDLID

-191 RGGGPHPRARDREV
+191 RSGGPHPNVRERTV
-205 RLDDP
+205 QLDDP
-210 GVFDALRLALEHRAR
+210 GIFDATRKQIERRAR
-225 GQRAPYACIE
+225 GMRAPYACIE

-248 IAREYEIFDVQ
+248 IAREYEVFDAQ
-259 VRSEEAAALRHVFF
+259 VRSSEAAALRHVFF
-273 AERQIARVPGIGK
+273 AERQIARIPGIGK
-286 DRAVREVRE
+286 EIAARDVRE

-308 AMNFANAGIPVKLFD
+308 AMNFANASIPVKLFD
-323 LGREPLDRAM
+323 LGQEQLDRAM
-333 ATIEKN
+333 AAIERN
-339 YASTVRKGRLSEGA
+339 YVSTVSKGRLSEAA

-364 VAFDAVAGA
+364 LELDAVASA

-378 AVFEEMALKLDT
+378 AVFEEMALKLET
-390 FARLDETCKPDAILA
+390 FARLDAICKPEAIIA

-423 AQVLGTHFFS
+423 SQVLGTHFFS

-443 VRTDTVGDEVL
+443 VRTDGVRDEVL
-454 ATALALGRRMGKA
+454 VTALTLGRRMGKV
-467 PVVSGVCHG
+467 PVVSGVCNG

-534 HRAAEDHRRYS
+534 HRAAEDERRYS
-545 GTLGDRLC
+545 GTIGDRLC

-571 GSRRPAPS
+571 GSRTPISS
-579 PEVEALIVQVSA
+579 PEVKALIKEVSA
-591 ELGIER
+591 DLGIER
-597 RAIGDEEILSR
+597 RAIDDEEILSR
-608 CLYPL
+608 CIYPL
-613 VNEGANVLDEGIAL
+613 INEGANVLDEGIAL
-627 RAGDVDVVWLNGYG
+627 RAGDIDIVWLNGYG

-649 MHYADTVGIA
+649 MHYADSVGIET
-659 AIHRSVC
+659 IHCGVR

-674 WWAPSPLL
+674 WWEPSPLL
-682 ARMAREGTT
+682 ERMASEGTT
-691 FADRDRDD
+691 FAERDA

>member
-1 MSLVSYEKRDGVGLV
+1 MSLVKYEKRGGVGLV

-28 GVPRGII
+28 GVPRGIME
-35 DALAS
+35 ALA
-40 AAADAEVTAIVLAGA
+40 AAVTDAEISAVVVAGS
-55 GRTFIAGADIRRLG
+55 GRTFIAGADIKRLG

-80 AIAACEGSAK
+80 AIVACEASEK

-95 LHGHAL
+95 IHGHAL

-115 STADARLG
+115 CTADARLG
-123 QPEVRIGVPPGG
+123 QPEVRIGVPPGA

-147 SKALDMIVGGRPIT
+147 EGALRMILSGTPIT
-161 GEQGARAGLVDRLVE
+161 GSEAARIGLVDRALE
-176 RDLIE
+176 GGLID
-181 EALAFAAERA
+181 EAVAFAAERA
-191 RGGGPHPRARDREV
+191 RSGGPHPKVRDRQA

-210 GVFDALRLALEHRAR
+210 GIFDATRKQIERRAR

-248 IAREYEIFDVQ
+248 LAREYEVFDVQ
-259 VRSEEAAALRHVFF
+259 VRSPEAAALRHVFF
-273 AERQIARVPGIGK
+273 AERQIGKVPGVGRDVALRDI
-286 DRAVREVRE
+286 RE

-323 LGREPLDRAM
+323 VGREQIDRAM
-333 ATIEKN
+333 AAIERN
-339 YASTVRKGRLSEGA
+339 YASTVSKGRLSEKA
-353 MRERLARITPV
+353 MRERLARIAPV
-364 VAFDAVAGA
+364 LELDAVASA

-378 AVFEEMALKLDT
+378 AVFEEMALKLET
-390 FARLDETCKPDAILA
+390 FARLDEICKPEAIIA

-418 ATGRP
+418 ATGR
-423 AQVLGTHFFS
+423 ASQVLGTHFFS

-443 VRTDTVGDEVL
+443 VRTDSVGDEVL
-454 ATALALGRRMGKA
+454 ATALALGRRMGKV

-534 HRAAEDHRRYS
+534 HRAAEDERRYS
-545 GTLGDRLC
+545 GTIGDRLC

-571 GSRRPAPS
+571 GSRAPIPS
-579 PEVEALIVQVSA
+579 PEVEAIIKEVSA

-597 RAIGDEEILSR
+597 RAIAADEILAR
-608 CLYPL
+608 CIYPL
-613 VNEGANVLDEGIAL
+613 VNEGANVLDEGVAL
-627 RAGDVDVVWLNGYG
+627 RAGDIDIVWLNGYG
-641 FPAHRGGP
+641 FPGHRGGP
-649 MHYADTVGIA
+649 MHYADSIGIEG
-659 AIHRSVC
+659 IYRSVC
-666 RYHERHGA
+666 RYHDTHGA
-674 WWAPSPLL
+674 WWEPSPLL
-682 ARMAREGTT
+682 ERMAREGTT
-691 FADRDRDD
+691 FAERDA

>member
-1 MSLVSYEKRDGVGLV
+1 MSLVKYEMRDGVGLV

-28 GVPRGII
+28 GVPRGIVE
-35 DALAS
+35 ALA
-40 AAADAEVTAIVLAGA
+40 AAAGDAEVAAVVLAGS
-55 GRTFIAGADIRRLG
+55 GRTFIAGADIKRLG

-80 AIAACEGSAK
+80 AIDECEASAK

-95 LHGHAL
+95 IHGHAL
-101 GGGLELAMACHYRV
+101 GGGLELAMACHYRMC
-115 STADARLG
+115 TADARLG
-123 QPEVRIGVPPGG
+123 QPEVKIGVPPGA
-135 GGTQRLPRLVGV
+135 GGTQRLPRLVGAE
-147 SKALDMIVGGRPIT
+147 KALQMILSGTPIT
-161 GEQGARAGLVDRLVE
+161 GAEAARIGLVDRAVE
-176 RDLIE
+176 SDLID

-191 RGGGPHPRARDREV
+191 RSGGPHPKVRERTV
-205 RLDDP
+205 QLDDP
-210 GVFDALRLALEHRAR
+210 GIFDATRKQIERRAR
-225 GQRAPYACIE
+225 GMRAPYACIE

-248 IAREYEIFDVQ
+248 IAREYEVFDAQ
-259 VRSEEAAALRHVFF
+259 VRSSEAAALRHVFF

-286 DRAVREVRE
+286 DVAARDVGE

-323 LGREPLDRAM
+323 LGQEQLDRAM
-333 ATIEKN
+333 AAIERN
-339 YASTVRKGRLSEGA
+339 YASTVSKGRLSEAA
-353 MRERLARITPV
+353 MRERLSRITPV
-364 VAFDAVAGA
+364 LELDSVASA

-378 AVFEEMALKLDT
+378 AVFEEMALKLET
-390 FARLDETCKPDAILA
+390 FARLDAICKPEAIIA

-423 AQVLGTHFFS
+423 SQVLGTHFFS

-443 VRTDTVGDEVL
+443 VRTDGVSDEVL
-454 ATALALGRRMGKA
+454 VTALGLGRRMGKV

-534 HRAAEDHRRYS
+534 HRAAEDERRYS
-545 GTLGDRLC
+545 GTIGDRLC

-571 GSRRPAPS
+571 GSRAPIPS
-579 PEVEALIVQVSA
+579 PEVEAIIKEVSA
-591 ELGIER
+591 DLGIER
-597 RAIGDEEILSR
+597 RAIDDEEVLSR
-608 CLYPL
+608 CLYPV
-613 VNEGANVLDEGIAL
+613 VNEGAKVLDEGIAL
-627 RAGDVDVVWLNGYG
+627 RAGDIDIVWLNGYG

-649 MHYADTVGIA
+649 MHYADSVGIET
-659 AIHRSVC
+659 IHDGVR

-674 WWAPSPLL
+674 WWEPAPLL
-682 ARMAREGTT
+682 ERMAKEGTT
-691 FADRDRDD
+691 FAERDA

>member
-1 MSLVSYEKRDGVGLV
+1 MSLVNYEKRGGVGLV
-16 LVDNPPVNAFSV
+16 VIDNPPVNAFSI
-28 GVPRGII
+28 GVPRGIV
-35 DALAS
+35 DALAE
-40 AAADAEVTAIVLAGA
+40 AAADAEVAAVVVAGA

-69 AWPEGEPNLRD
+69 AWPADEPNLRD
-80 AIAACEGSAK
+80 AIAACETIEK

-95 LHGHAL
+95 IHGHAL

-115 STADARLG
+115 STGDARLG
-123 QPEVRIGVPPGG
+123 QPEVRIGVPPGA
-135 GGTQRLPRLVGV
+135 GGTQRLPRLVGAE
-147 SKALDMIVGGRPIT
+147 KALEMILSAAPIT
-161 GEQGARAGLVDRLVE
+161 GMEAARIGLVDRVAE
-176 RDLIE
+176 GDLRG
-181 EALAFAAERA
+181 EALAFAAEAAA
-191 RGGGPHPRARDREV
+191 RGGPHPRVRDREV

-210 GVFDALRLALEHRAR
+210 GIFDATRQRIERRAR

-248 IAREYEIFDVQ
+248 LAREYAIFDAQ
-259 VRSEEAAALRHVFF
+259 VRSPEAAALRHVFF
-273 AERQIARVPGIGK
+273 AERQIAKVPGIGK
-286 DRAVREVRE
+286 DTRVHDIRE

-308 AMNFANAGIPVKLFD
+308 AMNFANAGIPVKLLD
-323 LGREPLDRAM
+323 LGPEQLQRAM
-333 ATIEKN
+333 AAIERN
-339 YASTVRKGRLSEGA
+339 YASTVRKGRLSEAA

-364 VAFDAVAGA
+364 TGFDALASA

-378 AVFEEMALKLDT
+378 AVFEEMALKLET
-390 FARLDETCKPDAILA
+390 FARLDAACKAEAIIA

-418 ATGRP
+418 TTGRP
-423 AQVLGTHFFS
+423 SQVLGTHFFS

-443 VRTDTVGDEVL
+443 VRIERVGDEVL
-454 ATALALGRRMGKA
+454 ATALALGRRMGKV

-534 HRAAEDHRRYS
+534 HRAAEDERRYS
-545 GTLGDRLC
+545 GAISDRLC

-571 GSRRPAPS
+571 GSRAPLPS
-579 PEVEALIVQVSA
+579 PEVEALIEAVSV

-597 RAIGDEEILSR
+597 RRIGDEEILSR

-613 VNEGANVLDEGIAL
+613 INEGARVLDEGIAL
-627 RAGDVDVVWLNGYG
+627 RAGDIDIVWLNGYG

-659 AIHRSVC
+659 SIHRC
-666 RYHERHGA
+666 ICEYHEHHGA
-674 WWAPSPLL
+674 WWEPAPLL
-682 ARMAREGTT
+682 ARMAKAGTT
-691 FADRDRDD
+691 FAERDA

>member
-1 MSLVSYEKRDGVGLV
+1 MSLVKYEKRDGVGLV

-28 GVPRGII
+28 GVPRGIME
-35 DALAS
+35 ALAT
-40 AAADAEVTAIVLAGA
+40 AVADAEISAVVVAGS
-55 GRTFIAGADIRRLG
+55 GRTFIAGADIKRLG
-69 AWPEGEPNLRD
+69 AWPEDEPNLRD
-80 AIAACEGSAK
+80 AIVSCEASEK

-95 LHGHAL
+95 IHGHAL

-115 STADARLG
+115 CTADARLG
-123 QPEVRIGVPPGG
+123 QPEVRIGVPPGA

-147 SKALDMIVGGRPIT
+147 EGALRMILSGTPIT
-161 GEQGARAGLVDRLVE
+161 GSEAARIGLVDRAVE
-176 RDLIE
+176 GGLID
-181 EALAFAAERA
+181 EAVAFAAERA
-191 RGGGPHPRARDREV
+191 RSGGPHPKVRDRQA

-210 GVFDALRLALEHRAR
+210 GIFDATRKQIERRAR

-248 IAREYEIFDVQ
+248 LAREYEVFDVQ
-259 VRSEEAAALRHVFF
+259 VRSPEAAALRHVFF
-273 AERQIARVPGIGK
+273 AERQIGKVPGVGK
-286 DRAVREVRE
+286 DVALRDIRE

-323 LGREPLDRAM
+323 VGREQVDRAM
-333 ATIEKN
+333 AAIERN
-339 YASTVRKGRLSEGA
+339 YASTVSKGRLSENA

-364 VAFDAVAGA
+364 LELDAVASA

-378 AVFEEMALKLDT
+378 AVFEEMALKLET
-390 FARLDETCKPDAILA
+390 FARLDEICKPEAIIA

-418 ATGRP
+418 ATGR
-423 AQVLGTHFFS
+423 ASQVLGTHFFS

-443 VRTDTVGDEVL
+443 VRTDSVGDEVL
-454 ATALALGRRMGKA
+454 ATALALGRRMGKV

-534 HRAAEDHRRYS
+534 HRAAEDERRYS
-545 GTLGDRLC
+545 GTIGDRLC
-553 ERGCFGQKT
+553 ERGRFGQKT
-562 GSGYYRYEA
+562 GSGYYRYET
-571 GSRRPAPS
+571 GSRAPIPS
-579 PEVEALIVQVSA
+579 PEVEALIKEVSA

-597 RAIGDEEILSR
+597 RAIADDEILSR
-608 CLYPL
+608 CIYPL
-613 VNEGANVLDEGIAL
+613 VNEGANVLDEGVAL
-627 RAGDVDVVWLNGYG
+627 RAGDIDIVWLNGYG
-641 FPAHRGGP
+641 FPGHRGGP
-649 MHYADTVGIA
+649 MHYADSIGIEG
-659 AIHRSVC
+659 IHRSVC
-666 RYHERHGA
+666 RYHDTHGA
-674 WWAPSPLL
+674 WWEPSPLL
-682 ARMAREGTT
+682 ERMAREGTT
-691 FADRDRDD
+691 FADRDA

>member
-1 MSLVSYEKRDGVGLV
+1 MSLVKYEKRGGVGLV

-35 DALAS
+35 EALEV
-40 AAADAEVTAIVLAGA
+40 AAGDAEVAAVVVAGS
-55 GRTFIAGADIRRLG
+55 GRTFIAGADIKRLG
-69 AWPEGEPNLRD
+69 AWPDGEPNLRD
-80 AIAACEGSAK
+80 AIDECEASAK

-95 LHGHAL
+95 IHGHAL

-115 STADARLG
+115 CTADARLG
-123 QPEVRIGVPPGG
+123 QPEVKIGVPPGA
-135 GGTQRLPRLVGV
+135 GGTQRLPRLVGAE
-147 SKALDMIVGGRPIT
+147 KALRMILSGTPIT
-161 GEQGARAGLVDRLVE
+161 GTEAAKVGLVDRAVE
-176 RDLIE
+176 GDLID

-191 RGGGPHPRARDREV
+191 KSGGPHPKVREREV
-205 RLDDP
+205 QLDDA
-210 GVFDALRLALEHRAR
+210 GIFDATRKQIERRAR
-225 GQRAPYACIE
+225 GMRAPYACIE

-248 IAREYEIFDVQ
+248 IAREYEVFDAQ
-259 VRSEEAAALRHVFF
+259 VRSSEAAALRHVFF

-286 DRAVREVRE
+286 DVAARDVRE

-323 LGREPLDRAM
+323 LGQEQLDRAM
-333 ATIEKN
+333 TAIERN
-339 YASTVRKGRLSEGA
+339 YASTVSKGRLSEAA
-353 MRERLARITPV
+353 MRERIARITPV
-364 VAFDAVAGA
+364 LELDAVASA

-378 AVFEEMALKLDT
+378 AVFEEMALKLET
-390 FARLDETCKPDAILA
+390 FARLDEICKPEAIIA

-423 AQVLGTHFFS
+423 SQVLGTHFFS

-443 VRTDTVGDEVL
+443 VRTDGVSDEVL
-454 ATALALGRRMGKA
+454 VTALGVGRRMGKV

-534 HRAAEDHRRYS
+534 HRAAEDERRYS
-545 GTLGDRLC
+545 GTIGDRLC

-571 GSRRPAPS
+571 GSRAPIPS
-579 PEVEALIVQVSA
+579 PEVEALIKEVSA
-591 ELGIER
+591 DLGIER
-597 RAIGDEEILSR
+597 RAIDDEEILSR
-608 CLYPL
+608 CIYPL
-613 VNEGANVLDEGIAL
+613 INEGANVLDEGIAL
-627 RAGDVDVVWLNGYG
+627 RAGDIDIVWLNGYG

-649 MHYADTVGIA
+649 MHYADRVGIET
-659 AIHRSVC
+659 IHRGVR

-674 WWAPSPLL
+674 WWEPAPLL
-682 ARMAREGTT
+682 ERMAREGTT
-691 FADRDRDD
+691 FAERDA

>member
-1 MSLVSYEKRDGVGLV
+1 MSLVKYEMRDGVGLV

-28 GVPRGII
+28 GVPRGIME
-35 DALAS
+35 ALET
-40 AAADAEVTAIVLAGA
+40 AAGDAEVDAIVVAGS
-55 GRTFIAGADIRRLG
+55 GRTFIAGADIKRLG

-80 AIAACEGSAK
+80 AIDECEASAK

-95 LHGHAL
+95 IHGHAL

-115 STADARLG
+115 CTADARLG
-123 QPEVRIGVPPGG
+123 QPEVKIGVPPGA
-135 GGTQRLPRLVGV
+135 GGTQRLPRLVGAE
-147 SKALDMIVGGRPIT
+147 KALQMILSGTPIT
-161 GEQGARAGLVDRLVE
+161 GTEAVQIGLVDRAVE
-176 RDLIE
+176 GDLID
-181 EALAFAAERA
+181 EALAFASERA
-191 RGGGPHPRARDREV
+191 RSGGPHPNVRERTV
-205 RLDDP
+205 QLDDP
-210 GVFDALRLALEHRAR
+210 GIFDAMRKQIERRAR
-225 GQRAPYACIE
+225 GMRAPYACIE

-248 IAREYEIFDVQ
+248 IAREYEVFDAQ
-259 VRSEEAAALRHVFF
+259 VRSSEAAALRHVFF
-273 AERQIARVPGIGK
+273 AERQIARIPGIGK
-286 DRAVREVRE
+286 EIAARDVRE

-308 AMNFANAGIPVKLFD
+308 AMNFANASIPVKLFD
-323 LGREPLDRAM
+323 LGQEQLDRAM
-333 ATIEKN
+333 AAIERN
-339 YASTVRKGRLSEGA
+339 YVSTVSKGRLSEAA

-364 VAFDAVAGA
+364 LELDAVASA

-378 AVFEEMALKLDT
+378 AVFEEMALKLET
-390 FARLDETCKPDAILA
+390 FARLDAICKPEAIIA

-423 AQVLGTHFFS
+423 SQVLGTHFFS

-443 VRTDTVGDEVL
+443 VRTDGVSDEVL
-454 ATALALGRRMGKA
+454 VTALTLGRRMGKV
-467 PVVSGVCHG
+467 PVVSGVCNG

-534 HRAAEDHRRYS
+534 HRAAEDERRYS
-545 GTLGDRLC
+545 GTIGDRLC

-571 GSRRPAPS
+571 GSRTPIPS
-579 PEVEALIVQVSA
+579 PEVEEIIKEVSA
-591 ELGIER
+591 DLGIER
-597 RAIGDEEILSR
+597 RAIDDEEILSR
-608 CLYPL
+608 CIYPL
-613 VNEGANVLDEGIAL
+613 INEGANVLDEGIAL
-627 RAGDVDVVWLNGYG
+627 RAGDIDIVWLNGYG

-649 MHYADTVGIA
+649 MHYADSVGID
-659 AIHRSVC
+659 AIHRGVR

-674 WWAPSPLL
+674 WWEPSPLL
-682 ARMAREGTT
+682 ERMAKEGMT
-691 FADRDRDD
+691 FAERDA